1 MLANRFAYLTLT
13 QFGEDISHPEL
24 IEYLPIY
31 KMIRDCLDNR
41 IKEQGLTYLPD
52 PSEGNMYD
60 ADHKKRRYANYLQR
74 ACFVPVTRRTRDGLV
89 AQVFIRAP
97 SVTYPPD
104 KENVLKKITR
114 KGTTVQALAN
124 ASLGEAVSFGRCA
137 IVVTYSD
144 VSMKPS
150 LNMVQP
156 EDVLTWSE
164 TPDGAVDGL
173 GRNVASATVRMFFD
187 VQDTDGVSIKK
198 VAQLTQYS
206 LSKQGVVWFRTKT
219 SDINSALGSS
229 FSTKWSEYQLLRVA
243 GEPVDHVPVFP
254 IGSVENTFDIQ
265 APPLGEMA
273 TLNLSHYINSADYEE
288 FAKLAGQVTPIFS
301 GLKDSWY
308 RDHIEGKVMFGMRT
322 PVGLNEGA
330 TASLLQAQPNS
341 VAKEAMDKK
350 EALMVGIGARII
362 EERKIR
368 RTATESSL
376 EDRAYHS
383 ILGHIAMNVTSAIN
397 DALNFLSMYY
407 KMPNAAFTL
416 TLNTDFST
424 ISSDAEHRRLL
435 LEEYVAGVRTF
446 EEYRD
451 GLRTY
456 DSNVG
461 TDDEKAK
468 KTILSE
474 AKDFKKV
481 IAESTITKSQE
492 NTPKGDNRTQPPKNE
507 KD

>member
-1 MLANRFAYLTLT
+1 
-13 QFGEDISHPEL
+13 
-24 IEYLPIY
+24 
-31 KMIRDCLDNR
+31 
-41 IKEQGLTYLPD
+41 
-52 PSEGNMYD
+52 
-60 ADHKKRRYANYLQR
+60 
-74 ACFVPVTRRTRDGLV
+74 
-89 AQVFIRAP
+89 
-97 SVTYPPD
+97 
-104 KENVLKKITR
+104 
-114 KGTTVQALAN
+114 
-124 ASLGEAVSFGRCA
+124 
-137 IVVTYSD
+137 
-144 VSMKPS
+144 
-150 LNMVQP
+150 MVQP